1 MPMTDERPG
10 PTSRYFA
17 YLPAVYQ
24 EETTPGQFAFLNGL
38 LLAFEQVLT
47 GAGDSTE
54 PGLEELLDGIVDP
67 LSGDPLSGDPLSGD
81 PLSGDPQLVGVS
93 RYFDPGPGA
102 ADTTRAPREFLPWL
116 AGWVALMLRADL
128 DEDRQREFIAN
139 AVALYRL
146 RGTKQGLEAM
156 IRTYT
161 KLAPSIDEF
170 NTPFQLGVHSTVGV
184 DTVLDGGVPHF
195 FRVRVRLPKLDVTQ
209 RKWMQ
214 DVTTAIIEMEKPA
227 HTHYQLDVSTPT
239 LQLGVTSTIGVDTLL
254 GTQADR

>member
-24 EETTPGQFAFLNGL
+24 EETTRGQFAFLNGL

-54 PGLEELLDGIVDP
+54 PGLEEILEGIIDP
-67 LSGDPLSGDPLSGD
+67 VSGNC
-81 PLSGDPQLVGVS
+81 QLVGVS
-93 RYFDPGPGA
+93 RYFDPGPEA
-102 ADTTRAPREFLPWL
+102 AEAARAPKEFLPWL
-116 AGWVALMLRADL
+116 AGWVALTFRADL
-128 DEDRQREFIAN
+128 DEARQREFIAK

-146 RGTKQGLEAM
+146 RGTKRGLETM

-161 KLAPSIDEF
+161 KLAPSIDEL
-170 NTPFQLGVHSTVGV
+170 NAPFQLGVHSTIGV
-184 DTVLDGGVPHF
+184 DTVLDGGGPHF
-195 FRVRVRLPKLDVTQ
+195 FRVRVRLPTLNLTQ
-209 RKWMQ
+209 LKWMTE
-214 DVTTAIIEMEKPA
+214 VTTAIIEMEKPA
-227 HTHYQLDVSTPT
+227 HTRYQLSVSTPT

-254 GTQADR
+254 GTPADR